1 MRQALRHAT
10 LAASLLA
17 TAGVLSG
24 CSSEEGAGGKM
35 EGATSTGKMGGDMEK
50 PKMVDGMAPTGK
62 TDGAMD
68 KGAMDKGTMADP
80 PK

>member
-1 MRQALRHAT
+1 
-10 LAASLLA
+10 
-17 TAGVLSG
+17 
-24 CSSEEGAGGKM
+24 M
-35 EGATSTGKMGGDMEK
+35 EGATSTGKMGGDTDK

-68 KGAMDKGTMADP
+68 KGAMDKGAMDKGAMDKGAMDKGTMADP